1 MSKLLFGIII
11 PTYNY
16 GHTLRR
22 AVLSVVKQ
30 LDEDV
35 ELLVIDDGSGDHT
48 AEIIAQLKTE
58 CRGQIKFFYKPN
70 GGLASTCNFGIA
82 HANGDYLVFLDA
94 DDEMADGAINA
105 MRSHLASNPESKML
119 IGAHYS
125 VYTNGKRKLHI
136 PNTLPDTAHDR
147 LKGYLLDKTISISNG
162 ACAKHKS
169 VFQSILYPVK
179 FRNSEDIPV
188 FAYVLSNYYCTT
200 LDFPLAFI
208 HKHDD
213 SLRHNAT
220 HAENV
225 GIHLVD
231 EVFHP
236 SRISTELQTLKK
248 PFLAQRLLSLSRVC
262 HENKRH
268 LQCTQFYNQ
277 AIKSN
282 WRVIFN
288 WPYTKKFILSLL
300 QVNPKMMLI
309 NNKNERI

>member
-1 MSKLLFGIII
+1 MPKLLFSVII

-16 GHTLRR
+16 GHTLKR
-22 AVLSVVKQ
+22 AVLSVSNQ
-30 LDEDV
+30 LDKDV
-35 ELLVIDDGSGDHT
+35 ELIVIDDGSTDHT
-48 AEIIAQLKTE
+48 TEIINQLKIE
-58 CRGQIKFFYKPN
+58 LSLKIKFFHKPN
-70 GGLASTCNFGIA
+70 GGLAATRNFGISKA
-82 HANGDYLVFLDA
+82 SGDYLVFLDA
-94 DDEMADGAINA
+94 DDEMAEGAISA
-105 MRSHLASNPESKML
+105 MRSHLASNPESMML

-125 VYTNGKRKLHI
+125 VFVSGRRKLHT
-136 PNTLPDTAHDR
+136 PNTLPDSAHDR

-162 ACAKHKS
+162 ACAKHKRI
-169 VFQSILYPVK
+169 FKSILYPEQ

-200 LDFPLAFI
+200 LDYPLAFI

-220 HAENV
+220 YAESV
-225 GIHLVD
+225 GLHLVD

-236 SRISTELQTLKK
+236 SRISVELQTLKK

-268 LQCTQFYNQ
+268 LQCTQFFNQ
-277 AIKSN
+277 ALKSN

-300 QVNPKMMLI
+300 QVNPKIILI